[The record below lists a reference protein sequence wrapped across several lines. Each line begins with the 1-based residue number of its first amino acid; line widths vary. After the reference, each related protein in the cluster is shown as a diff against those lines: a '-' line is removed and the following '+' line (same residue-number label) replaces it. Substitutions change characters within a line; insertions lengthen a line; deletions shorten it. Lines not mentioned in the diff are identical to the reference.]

1 MKDATPLE
9 DAIRVGDRWYVLAT
23 SSREGDPVR
32 VLKYGESF
40 ALYDRFGD
48 MPRAG
53 SGEHGLYHQGTRF
66 LSRYE
71 LRLNGKRPILLHS
84 SARRD
89 NSVLAVDATNP
100 DLHEDARLVTVKGT
114 VHLARCWVLWQATC
128 HERIRICNFGA

>member
-23 SSREGDPVR
+23 SSREGDPIR

-53 SGEHGLYHQGTRF
+53 SGEGGQNKLTH
-66 LSRYE
+66 
-71 LRLNGKRPILLHS
+71 N
-84 SARRD
+84 
-89 NSVLAVDATNP
+89 
-100 DLHEDARLVTVKGT
+100 
-114 VHLARCWVLWQATC
+114 
-128 HERIRICNFGA
+128 